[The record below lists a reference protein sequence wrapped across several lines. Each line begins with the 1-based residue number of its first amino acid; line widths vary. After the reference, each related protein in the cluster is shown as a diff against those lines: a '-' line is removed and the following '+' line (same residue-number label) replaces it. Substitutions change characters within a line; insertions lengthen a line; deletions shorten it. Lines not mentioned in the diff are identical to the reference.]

1 MRVLEFSVMGQQI
14 EKRGDFS
21 GLVAGSEQYMTAK
34 FYFNRE
40 WAGKVKVAEFRRIDS
55 KIAECFS
62 EKNRWKLLH
71 RENRGAARKEM
82 VRERSRTGKRRNET
96 VNKQGRS
103 ETGGMT

>member
-1 MRVLEFSVMGQQI
+1 MRVLEFSVTGQQI

-34 FYFNRE
+34 FYFDRE

-62 EKNRWKLLH
+62 EKITGNCCIVRTEVLHGKKWYVNVVGLGKDRMKLSTNRV
-71 RENRGAARKEM
+71 E
-82 VRERSRTGKRRNET
+82 V
-96 VNKQGRS
+96 KQ
-103 ETGGMT
+103 EE